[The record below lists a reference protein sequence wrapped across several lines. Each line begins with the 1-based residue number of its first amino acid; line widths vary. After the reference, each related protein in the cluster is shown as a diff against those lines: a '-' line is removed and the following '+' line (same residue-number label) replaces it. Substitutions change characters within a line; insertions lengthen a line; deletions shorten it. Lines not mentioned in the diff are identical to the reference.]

1 MPAGIGPSGPY
12 EFYVSV
18 DGSAQ
23 GAFKGGV
30 LTQGFAGRIS
40 AIRFSYEIV
49 TGAAAAGMGTGGAGR
64 RSLEPVT
71 MTKEWDA
78 SSPQFFHAAITNEM
92 LKTVLFEFA
101 RVLGG
106 KPEVYF
112 TVKLT
117 NAIVSS
123 YKQYTDL
130 LPEGGTSTFELED
143 VSFTFQ
149 QIDVAHTAAG
159 TTATGTAAGG
169 RGTASGGWD
178 ITKTGAAFVTGA
190 LRTPARLGATEA
202 GQS

>member
-1 MPAGIGPSGPY
+1 MPGGISPSGAY

-23 GAFKGGV
+23 GAFKGAA
-30 LTQGFAGRIS
+30 LDSAFPGRIS

-49 TGAAAAGMGTGGAGR
+49 AAAGAGTGAGAGR

-71 MTKEWDA
+71 ITKEWDA

-92 LKTVLFEFA
+92 LKSVLFEFA
-101 RVLGG
+101 RVVSG
-106 KPEVYF
+106 KSELWY
-112 TVKLT
+112 TIKLT

-130 LPEGGTSTFELED
+130 LPEGGSSTFELED

-149 QIDVAHTAAG
+149 KIDVAHADGTKAG
-159 TTATGTAAGG
+159 GTAAGG
-169 RGTASGGWD
+169 RGTASGGWNV
-178 ITKTGAAFVTGA
+178 ITHESAAAVLGGAS
-190 LRTPARLGATEA
+190 RTPARMGATEA

>member
-1 MPAGIGPSGPY
+1 MPGGISPSGAY

-23 GAFKGGV
+23 GAFKGSA
-30 LTQGFAGRIS
+30 QESGFPGRIS

-49 TGAAAAGMGTGGAGR
+49 TATGGAGAATGR

-71 MTKEWDA
+71 ITKEWDA

-92 LKTVLFEFA
+92 LKSVLFEFA
-101 RVLGG
+101 RVHSG
-106 KPEVYF
+106 KSEVWY

-130 LPEGGTSTFELED
+130 LPEGGASTFELED
-143 VSFTFQ
+143 VTFTFQ
-149 QIDVAHTAAG
+149 KIDVAHADGPKAS
-159 TTATGTAAGG
+159 GTAAGG
-169 RGTASGGWD
+169 RGATSGGWNISKD
-178 ITKTGAAFVTGA
+178 PKA
-190 LRTPARLGATEA
+190 LAVVGGTSRAPARLGVIEA